1 MKQKETY
8 QRKCIYNKGTR
19 ARILFVFAVATLLP
33 AFTAPLTARTIT
45 GTVFSD
51 ANGNGIRDKG
61 EAVLAGIPVSN
72 GRDIVLTNAQGL
84 YRITV
89 NEGNSLFPIL
99 PADYT
104 MSGARVVNAAFVP
117 ATKIKKGQHH
127 FALKPKTA
135 KRQFRLNAVGDV
147 QVSNHQELDYAA
159 RTLWP
164 ELMATDSADI
174 NLFLGDL
181 VNNNLSL
188 YTQLRQMME
197 LLPSQTFTVLGN
209 HDRDAD
215 SIPHRQTRSYKD
227 VFGSDVYAF
236 NEGQVHFIVLNNV
249 YPDGA
254 RGYHGQLTSEQ
265 LAFVENDLRLV
276 PDNRLICLSMHIP
289 LIMTRNRSELLSLL
303 KGRKEVLAITGHLHR
318 VMRFIYGEPDI
329 NVHELGAGATCG
341 FWWVGER
348 DWDGIPSALQQ
359 GGTPRNYFVV
369 DFTDNTYRLRCKA
382 VGLDERRQMN
392 IHITGIDTLD
402 THLPDLRDIPSG
414 RAIITVWGG
423 CLATQVRVRIDNGVW
438 QKAVKVDLIAP
449 NVARMR
455 EINHLKIYPTRFSRL
470 NPLRRQPSP
479 QVWILPLPAPFDKGT
494 HRIEVEASDQ
504 YGFGA
509 HGQRAYCLTD

>member
-1 MKQKETY
+1 MKRNIHFTQSSV
-8 QRKCIYNKGTR
+8 RHAC
-19 ARILFVFAVATLLP
+19 LFFVLLLLQALP
-33 AFTAPLTARTIT
+33 VGAQTVT
-45 GTVFSD
+45 GTVFAD
-51 ANGNGIRDKG
+51 ANGNGIKDKG

-72 GRDIVLTNAQGL
+72 GRDIVLTDAQGR
-84 YRITV
+84 YRIALE
-89 NEGNSLFPIL
+89 EGYSLFPIL

-104 MSGARVVNAAFVP
+104 MSGGRVVNAAFVS
-117 ATKIKKGQHH
+117 AEKIKKGQHH
-127 FALKPKTA
+127 FALKPKAA
-135 KRQFRLNAVGDV
+135 KRKFRLNAVGDV

-164 ELMATDSADI
+164 ELLATDSADI

-215 SIPHRQTRSYKD
+215 SVPRRQTRSYND

-254 RGYHGQLTSEQ
+254 RGYHGRLTKEQ

-276 PDNRLICLSMHIP
+276 PNNRLICLSMHIP
-289 LIMTRNRSELLSLL
+289 LAMTRNRSELLSLL

-318 VMRFIYGEPDI
+318 VMRFIYGEPDV

-348 DWDGIPSALQQ
+348 DWEGIPSALQQ

-402 THLPDLRDIPSG
+402 THLSDLRDIPSG

-423 CLATQVRVRIDNGVW
+423 CLATQVRVRIDNGAW
-438 QKAVKVDLIAP
+438 QEAEKVDLIEP

-455 EINHLKIYPTRFSRL
+455 EMNHLKSYPTRFNRID
-470 NPLRRQPSP
+470 PLRRQPSP
-479 QVWILPLPAPFDKGT
+479 QVWILPLPAPFDKGA
-494 HRIEVEASDQ
+494 HRIEVEASDA
-504 YGFGA
+504 YGFSA
-509 HGQRAYCLTD
+509 HGQRAYCFSAP